1 MRKKFFIL
9 FFIITICFISLLYLF
24 NSNNNSK
31 DSSLSHLFFA
41 QYIQLKNK
49 TINWSLPNTN
59 FQSKTNQSD
68 TTLNQIPP
76 QKKHF
81 ISFSGCET
89 LTQNPDT
96 LSKKL
101 QKDRTKNTTN
111 NSSSLFQKMGC
122 GLIQT
127 IIPLSF

>member
-31 DSSLSHLFFA
+31 DSSFSHLFFA
-41 QYIQLKNK
+41 QYIPLKNK

-59 FQSKTNQSD
+59 FQLKNNQSD
-68 TTLNQIPP
+68 TINNQISS

-81 ISFSGCET
+81 ISFSGCDS
-89 LTQNPDT
+89 LTQKPDA

-101 QKDRTKNTTN
+101 KKEQSENNPNT
-111 NSSSLFQKMGC
+111 SSTFFQKMGC
-122 GLIQT
+122 GFIQT